1 MKKLLCIGVFAAA
14 LLAPTPARAGEI
26 GGCKVDGGIKIY
38 LNIQTPPA
46 TLPLAPWY
54 LYYPAEAQSQ
64 PAGPAGYFPNWAPQP
79 PPGGTFTPPA
89 PTPMPSA
96 PPQPVQQTGYYTTT
110 SPSPGAPSY
119 WYAR

>member
-1 MKKLLCIGVFAAA
+1 AAA
-14 LLAPTPARAGEI
+14 LLAPAPARAGEY
-26 GGCKVDGGIKIY
+26 GSCKVHGGVKIY

-54 LYYPAEAQSQ
+54 LYYPAEAQNQ
-64 PAGPAGYFPNWAPQP
+64 PVGPAGYFPNWAPQP

-89 PTPMPSA
+89 PEPVPPPVPPP
-96 PPQPVQQTGYYTTT
+96 PPQPVQQTGYFTTGPQ
-110 SPSPGAPSY
+110 SPQAPSY